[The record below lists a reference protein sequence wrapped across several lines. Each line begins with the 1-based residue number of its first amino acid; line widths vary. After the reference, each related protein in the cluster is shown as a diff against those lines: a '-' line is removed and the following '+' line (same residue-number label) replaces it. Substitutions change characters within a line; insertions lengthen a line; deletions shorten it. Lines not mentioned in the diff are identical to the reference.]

1 MSLMAAPRSTS
12 RGAVLLLVAV
22 SVVGLAF
29 APGVLA
35 QATGGESDNESSFG
49 AQISSFAQASAA
61 DANGS
66 VERGMWNA
74 SLADDVPPGEA
85 ISQRAHD
92 LRDRLDRLQ
101 NRSEALMEA
110 KRNGNISG
118 VAYTARAS
126 AIHAQLVN
134 LRAAINQTSTA
145 AKRHGVNESA
155 LADLKRAAGN
165 ATGPEIA
172 AIARNLTD
180 AGHGPPPWAGDGPP
194 ADGPGQG
201 GNATDGGP
209 PEDDPGDGGNDPEGG
224 TPEGDGSGNER
235 GGGSDG
241 SPDGG

>member
-1 MSLMAAPRSTS
+1 MAAPRTTS

-49 AQISSFAQASAA
+49 AQISSFAQATAA

-66 VERGMWNA
+66 VDRGMWNA

-85 ISQRAHD
+85 ISERARD
-92 LRDRLDRLQ
+92 LRNRLEALE

-126 AIHAQLVN
+126 AIHAQLAN
-134 LRAAINQTSTA
+134 LRAAVDQTTTA

-194 ADGPGQG
+194 EDGPGQSD
-201 GNATDGGP
+201 NATDGGP
-209 PEDDPGDGGNDPEGG
+209 PDDAPGDGGNDPEGG
-224 TPEGDGSGNER
+224 TPEGDPGSGSGNER